1 MFPESVATT
10 IPSLEKNNKNVTD
23 KAEAKNF
30 SETTTLNSLLSDESC
45 EVRWYYYHLRV
56 HILLVISLL
65 VSTICSEDLRSPT
78 GLHSM
83 GTTFELKH
91 N

>member
-1 MFPESVATT
+1 MSLFPESVATT

-30 SETTTLNSLLSDESC
+30 SETTTLNSFLSDESC
-45 EVRWYYYHLRV
+45 QVRCNCYHWCV
-56 HILLVISLL
+56 HILLVIFFL

-78 GLHSM
+78 GLHGM
-83 GTTFELKH
+83 DTTF